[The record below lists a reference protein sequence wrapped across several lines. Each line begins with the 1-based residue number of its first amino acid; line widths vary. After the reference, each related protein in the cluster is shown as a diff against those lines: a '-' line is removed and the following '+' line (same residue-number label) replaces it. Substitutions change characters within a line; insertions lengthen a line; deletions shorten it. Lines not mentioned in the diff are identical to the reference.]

1 MYSIIIAVAAALLTG
16 FATGRDLGTAW
27 GIVCGVAAFLI
38 AQLIIMLVLRKKLN
52 KLQLGMQQTMQAAQV
67 RIQRQVQNFQ
77 QRPVGSP
84 KLMQQKLEA
93 MQNDA
98 LHETLRLT
106 AAFDPYYRWNWMLA
120 RQINTMK
127 MQLYFQLRDFARTD
141 QLLPKCLLMDAAR
154 SRSSWSA
161 CTGTRTRNSTASTGR
176 SAAGPKAR
184 TALSWPASTP
194 GSSSGRMIR
203 PRRRGAGRS
212 EEELRQPGSD
222 RQLRESGQQPAQTL
236 LERRLR
242 GQLVRTL
249 PRRTEGPPAEGAAKD
264 VLTI

>member
-141 QLLPKCLLMDAAR
+141 QLLPKCLLMDAR
-154 SRSSWSA
+154 SIAIKLVRMY
-161 CTGTRTRNSTASTGR
+161 RNEDPKLDSFYRKKCRRAKGEDDPAKA
-176 SAAGPKAR
+176 SAALVEAKKNSDNPALIANYENLANNRPKHFSNAAFGDNWY
-184 TALSWPASTP
+184 ALYLEEPKVRP
-194 GSSSGRMIR
+194 QKVQQRMY
-203 PRRRGAGRS
+203 
-212 EEELRQPGSD
+212 
-222 RQLRESGQQPAQTL
+222 
-236 LERRLR
+236 
-242 GQLVRTL
+242 
-249 PRRTEGPPAEGAAKD
+249 
-264 VLTI
+264 

>member
-127 MQLYFQLRDFARTD
+127 MQLYFQLKEFSKTD
-141 QLLPKCLLMDAAR
+141 ELLKHCFLMDPR
-154 SRSSWSA
+154 SLAIKLVRLYKTEDPGLDKFYQKRCRRLKGEDGA
-161 CTGTRTRNSTASTGR
+161 LVASTY
-176 SAAGPKAR
+176 AWIK
-184 TALSWPASTP
+184 
-194 GSSSGRMIR
+194 
-203 PRRRGAGRS
+203 
-212 EEELRQPGSD
+212 LRQ
-222 RQLRESGQQPAQTL
+222 EQPEKAVAA
-236 LERRLR
+236 
-242 GQLVRTL
+242 LV
-249 PRRTEGPPAEGAAKD
+249 AAKKLSD
-264 VLTI
+264 NATLVENCDRLVNGKLKHFSNAGFGDAWYSLYLEEPKIKPQRQVVRGY

>member
-27 GIVCGVAAFLI
+27 GIVCCVAAFLI

-141 QLLPKCLLMDAAR
+141 QLLPKCLLMDAR
-154 SRSSWSA
+154 SIAIKLVRMYRNEDPKLDSFYRKKCRRAKGEDGAFLA
-161 CTGTRTRNSTASTGR
+161 CVYAWI
-176 SAAGPKAR
+176 K
-184 TALSWPASTP
+184 
-194 GSSSGRMIR
+194 
-203 PRRRGAGRS
+203 
-212 EEELRQPGSD
+212 LRQDDPAKAIAALVEAKKNSD
-222 RQLRESGQQPAQTL
+222 NPALIANYENLANNRPKHFSNAAFGDNWYALYLEEPKVRPQKVQQ
-236 LERRLR
+236 RMY
-242 GQLVRTL
+242 
-249 PRRTEGPPAEGAAKD
+249 
-264 VLTI
+264 

>member
-141 QLLPKCLLMDAAR
+141 QLLPKCLLMDAR
-154 SRSSWSA
+154 SIA
-161 CTGTRTRNSTASTGR
+161 ATAKNGGLLT
-176 SAAGPKAR
+176 SAAGLEATYTKPLDRDQAGPHVQER
-184 TALSWPASTP
+184 GPETRQLLPEEVPP
-194 GSSSGRMIR
+194 GQ
-203 PRRRGAGRS
+203 RRGR
-212 EEELRQPGSD
+212 RFPG
-222 RQLRESGQQPAQTL
+222 L
-236 LERRLR
+236 RLR
-242 GQLVRTL
+242 LDQAQAG
-249 PRRTEGPPAEGAAKD
+249 
-264 VLTI
+264 